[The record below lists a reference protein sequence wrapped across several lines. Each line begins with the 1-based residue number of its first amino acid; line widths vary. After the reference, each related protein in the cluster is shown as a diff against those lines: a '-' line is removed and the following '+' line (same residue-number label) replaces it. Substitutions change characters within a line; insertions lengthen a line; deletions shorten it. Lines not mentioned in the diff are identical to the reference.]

1 MKYIKLTLT
10 ILSATAIMAC
20 SENKKNESQEQTAKD
35 STNVVENTPQPA
47 NEAEAAPAVELPFQ
61 TPDLTLF
68 DLVGHVKTCKYG
80 SVTLKFDN
88 NGKLTSY
95 VIGGVNQI
103 KKLERDNN
111 SRITHFVAAEDE
123 ETGSQDEG
131 MVEWDDDGRIE
142 QFVEINMEGSIVYEY
157 TFTEPD
163 AQNPVPRIAIST
175 QKGEGYNWSG
185 TTTYTYDS
193 FDEAGNWTQR
203 KGKADLY
210 CDYDGH
216 NEEKETNT
224 TKRVI
229 TYY

>member
-1 MKYIKLTLT
+1 MKHIKLTLAA
-10 ILSATAIMAC
+10 LSATVMMAC
-20 SENKKNESQEQTAKD
+20 GENKKAESQEPTAKD
-35 STNVVENTPQPA
+35 STNVNANTPEESA
-47 NEAEAAPAVELPFQ
+47 KTDAEPAVEVPFQ

-68 DLVGHVKTCKYG
+68 ELVGHVKTCKYG

-88 NGKLTSY
+88 EGKLTSY
-95 VIGGVNQI
+95 VMGGLNQI
-103 KKLERDNN
+103 KQIERDKEN
-111 SRITHFVAAEDE
+111 RIIHFISAEDE
-123 ETGSQDEG
+123 ETGSQNEG
-131 MVEWDDDGRIE
+131 LVEWAANGNVK
-142 QFVEINMEGSIVYEY
+142 QFVEVNMEGSIVYEY
-157 TFTEPD
+157 TYTEPD
-163 AQNPVPRIAIST
+163 AQNPVARIAIST

-193 FDEAGNWTQR
+193 FDEVGNWTQR